1 MDAAGPN
8 PKIVS
13 RQQLIAIRRQ
23 LREQGSKAVF
33 TNGCFDLLHRGHLEL
48 LRQARSLGDSLL
60 VGLNSDASARRLK
73 GPGRPLM
80 CAADRVV
87 LLAEM
92 ESVTYVCV
100 FDEDSVEGLVREL
113 LPDVLVKG
121 GDYRLEEVV
130 GRRWVEQAGGCVR
143 TTALWPGD
151 STSALLEKIRN
162 LPA

>member
-1 MDAAGPN
+1 MRAADPN
-8 PKIVS
+8 PKIVT
-13 RQQLIAIRRQ
+13 RQQLIGVRRQ
-23 LREQGSKAVF
+23 LREQGSKVVF

-48 LRQARSLGDSLL
+48 LRQARSLGDALL
-60 VGLNSDASARRLK
+60 VGLNSDATARRLK

-80 CAADRVV
+80 CAADRAA

-92 ESVTYVCV
+92 ECVSHVCV

-121 GDYRLEEVV
+121 GDYRLAEVV
-130 GRRWVEQAGGCVR
+130 GRPWVEQVGGCVR
-143 TTALWPGD
+143 TTALWAGD